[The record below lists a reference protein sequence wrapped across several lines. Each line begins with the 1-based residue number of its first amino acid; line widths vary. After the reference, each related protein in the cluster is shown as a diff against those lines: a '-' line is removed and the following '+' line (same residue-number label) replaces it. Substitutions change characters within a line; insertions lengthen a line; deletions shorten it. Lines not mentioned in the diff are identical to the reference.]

1 MTPIPFSECRLSSW
15 YTPILLITSY
25 FSLDY
30 LLKMFVIY
38 SMDQETINLYE
49 NYQGLNNTVFKTMS
63 VQELFDLRHEMLDLM
78 NKLNELLKE

>member
-1 MTPIPFSECRLSSW
+1 
-15 YTPILLITSY
+15 
-25 FSLDY
+25 
-30 LLKMFVIY
+30 MFVIY